1 MDSLGSR
8 DYSLRR
14 KQLPGSTS
22 LRKRL
27 QRESGIVRNKMTSTS
42 EDMLECGGGDA
53 STLPLLSRRSPTP
66 EEEEEGTFDAQN
78 ADDHVSDSGIEN
90 EVGEPPLVVPASP
103 SARDKDAQVPEQKE
117 RLRTVALQIF
127 LPFMMAGLG
136 CVFAGM
142 LLDHVEVG
150 TLCVCV
156 WGGGG
161 SVVGCVGGGGGG
173 YMYE

>member
-1 MDSLGSR
+1 MESLGRR
-8 DYSLRR
+8 DYKLGR
-14 KQLPGSTS
+14 KLLPESTS
-22 LRKRL
+22 LRKRE
-27 QRESGIVRNKMTSTS
+27 RKSRIVHSKMTSTS

-66 EEEEEGTFDAQN
+66 EEEEEEETFDVQKG
-78 ADDHVSDSGIEN
+78 DDRGSSDSGIEN
-90 EVGEPPLVVPASP
+90 EAGEPPHVPASP
-103 SARDKDAQVPEQKE
+103 STRDKDAQGPEQKE

-150 TLCVCV
+150 TKCGC
-156 WGGGG
+156 
-161 SVVGCVGGGGGG
+161 GCVGEGVCGCVGEGVCVCT
-173 YMYE
+173 